1 VKKNRF
7 RTALRIA
14 TLAGAV
20 AAMVYGVQANAE
32 GSVQLYGLVGSYVGR
47 IQRSGEPATNMMGHG
62 GMQTSFWGMRGTE
75 PLGNGYSVIF
85 ALESFF
91 QPPTGVAG
99 RKPGDPFFSRNAYV
113 GLTGPF
119 GRLTIGRQTNPT
131 YLNMQAMNP
140 FGASTV
146 FSPIVLQSFV
156 KSYNGTIMGD
166 TVWDN
171 AIEYKTPRFNGVQAT
186 VVYAPGGVENN
197 DSINNFGLHLSYKRG
212 PLYLGASYQRVRSG
226 VVSPVTSQTVY
237 LLGGSYDF
245 KWVRVYV
252 AAERTE
258 NSVTSAETTSY
269 EGGVRVPV
277 NASGAVLL
285 EWARTHA
292 DSSKFSEASIR
303 DTASLGYDYSLSKRT
318 DLYAVYSLDKIHGE
332 SAGNSYAVGIRH
344 MF

>member
-1 VKKNRF
+1 MTNTFRSTLRF
-7 RTALRIA
+7 AALIGA
-14 TLAGAV
+14 AGAM
-20 AAMVYGVQANAE
+20 ACSAQASAE
-32 GSVQLYGLVGSYVGR
+32 GSVQLYGLVGAYVGS

-75 PLGNGYSVIF
+75 PLGNGYNVIF

-91 QPPTGVAG
+91 QPTTGAAG

-113 GLTGPF
+113 GLTGSF
-119 GRLTIGRQTNPT
+119 GRITIGRQTNPT

-140 FGASTV
+140 FRASTV

-156 KSYNGTIMGD
+156 KSYDGTVMGD

-171 AIEYKTPRFNGVQAT
+171 AIEYKTPQFNGLQGT
-186 VVYAPGGVENN
+186 VVYAPGGVTNN

-212 PLYLGASYQRVRSG
+212 PLYLGASYQRVRTG
-226 VVSPVTSQTVY
+226 VIPPATSQTVY

-245 KWVRVYV
+245 KWVRVYA
-252 AAERTE
+252 AAERT
-258 NSVTSAETTSY
+258 NSSVTNVQTNTY

-285 EWARTHA
+285 EWARTNVK
-292 DSSKFSEASIR
+292 SSKSSDASTR

-318 DLYAVYSLDKIHGE
+318 DVYAVYSLDKIHGE